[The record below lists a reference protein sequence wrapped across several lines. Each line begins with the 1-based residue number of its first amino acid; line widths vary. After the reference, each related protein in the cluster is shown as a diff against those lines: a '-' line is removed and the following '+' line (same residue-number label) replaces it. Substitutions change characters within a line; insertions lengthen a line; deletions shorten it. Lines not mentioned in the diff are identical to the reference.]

1 VTGAPVPSALPQG
14 TEKVRA
20 VDRMFDAIAPRYD
33 LLNRILTFGMDVRWR
48 KLAVASLRLPP
59 GSTVLDV
66 GCGTGDLCRVLDAG
80 GYRAVGIDRSKGMLE
95 GAKGHRSGRAD
106 FVRGDGTSL
115 PVGDASVDAV
125 VSGFTLRNLV
135 SLSPFLDECRR
146 AVRPGGRIA
155 LLEVSTPAN
164 PALRAGHAAYFGHV
178 VPLVGGLLSDR
189 AAYSYLP
196 QSVAYLPPD
205 DELIAMV
212 AGAGFPDGK
221 RRALSVGIAQLI
233 TGTRSGS

>member
-1 VTGAPVPSALPQG
+1 VTGTRGATALPQG
-14 TEKVRA
+14 SEKVRA

-33 LLNRILTFGMDVRWR
+33 LLNRLLTFGMDVRWR
-48 KLAVASLRLPP
+48 KLAVRSLGLPP

-66 GCGTGDLCRVLDAG
+66 GCGTGDLCRVLGAG
-80 GYRAVGIDRSKGMLE
+80 GYQAVGVDRSAGMLA
-95 GAKGHRSGRAD
+95 GARGHRSGDAAL
-106 FVRGDGTSL
+106 VRGDGTSL
-115 PVGDASVDAV
+115 PVGDRSVGGI

-135 SLSPFLDECRR
+135 SLQAFLDECGR

-164 PALRAGHAAYFGHV
+164 PVLRAGHAAYFGRV
-178 VPLVGGLLSDR
+178 VPFVGGLLSDR

-196 QSVAYLPPD
+196 KSVAYLPPD
-205 DELIAMV
+205 DEIVAMV
-212 AGAGFPDGK
+212 ERAGFDGVQ

-233 TGTRSGS
+233 TGTRRQL

>member
-1 VTGAPVPSALPQG
+1 VTETPLPQG
-14 TEKVRA
+14 SEKVRA

-48 KLAVASLRLPP
+48 KLAVRSLGLAA

-66 GCGTGDLCRVLDAG
+66 GCGTGDLCRVLG
-80 GYRAVGIDRSKGMLE
+80 TSGYRAVGLDRSAGMLA
-95 GAKGHRSGRAD
+95 GATGPRSGSAPLI
-106 FVRGDGTSL
+106 RGDGTSL
-115 PVGDASVDAV
+115 PMADGSVDGV

-135 SLSPFLDECRR
+135 SLASFLDECSRT
-146 AVRPGGRIA
+146 VRPGGRIG

-164 PALRAGHAAYFGHV
+164 PVLRAGHAAYFGRV

-205 DELIAMV
+205 EEIVAMV
-212 AGAGFPDGK
+212 AAAGFDDA
-221 RRALSVGIAQLI
+221 RRRPLSVGIAQLI
-233 TGTRSGS
+233 TGTRREP